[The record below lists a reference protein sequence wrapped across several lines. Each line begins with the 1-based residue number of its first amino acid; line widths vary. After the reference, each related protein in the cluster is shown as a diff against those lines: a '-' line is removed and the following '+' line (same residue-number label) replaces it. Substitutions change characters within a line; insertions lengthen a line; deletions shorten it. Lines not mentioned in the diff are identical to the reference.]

1 MSNLNIEPLSR
12 STSNAMIATLRSF
25 VRIAGAGGISE
36 KNASGPIIGIDHM
49 TATVRACLLLALAL
63 LMPLCAYAASTQ
75 HQSDSNNPAALKILF
90 IGHSIFFWH
99 DAPGMFCSIAKD
111 MNPNQPLKVETVVG
125 DAYSL
130 EKHMADGTAL
140 RAIKKD
146 GPWDYVVLFEQTG
159 AAEAR
164 PQVYERCLRL
174 LDAEIKAAHGKTVL
188 IENYN
193 DSFEEDADTRATY
206 AEFASKYQASVI
218 PLGTVWS
225 FARKQYPDLDLY
237 DQDSHHPSTK
247 GTFLLASLLYSYFLG
262 QGAPGRISTMRSPPA
277 ADCNVTETEHIK
289 AAVAQSRASAP
300 SITAA
305 TPSQAPSTSRMPTN
319 YGTSTN
325 YRTPTNYRSP
335 TGYGTPTYSQTP
347 NRRPQTSGPSHQTG
361 VRNYNF

>member
-1 MSNLNIEPLSR
+1 MAKTFRKLMRLS
-12 STSNAMIATLRSF
+12 AT
-25 VRIAGAGGISE
+25 
-36 KNASGPIIGIDHM
+36 M
-49 TATVRACLLLALAL
+49 LLALSLAV
-63 LMPLCAYAASTQ
+63 PLRAYAATTQ
-75 HQSDSNNPAALKILF
+75 RQSDSNNPAALKILF

-99 DAPGMFCSIAKD
+99 DAPAMFVAIAKD
-111 MNPNQPLKVETVVG
+111 LNPNQPLKVETVVG

-159 AAEAR
+159 AAESR
-164 PQVYERCLRL
+164 PQVYDRCLRL
-174 LDAEIKAAHGKTVL
+174 LDAEIRAAHGKTVL

-193 DSFEEDADTRATY
+193 DSPDEDADTRATY

-218 PLGTVWS
+218 PLGTIWS
-225 FARKQYPDLDLY
+225 IARKQYPNLDLY

-262 QGAPGRISTMRSPPA
+262 QGNPSRISSMRSPPS

-289 AAVAQSRASAP
+289 ASVAQSRACAP
-300 SITAA
+300 AA
-305 TPSQAPSTSRMPTN
+305 AASTPYTTQTPYGSQTSTNSRMPTN
-319 YGTSTN
+319 YRAPAN
-325 YRTPTNYRSP
+325 YRTPAY
-335 TGYGTPTYSQTP
+335 QTP
-347 NRRPQTSGPSHQTG
+347 GNSRTPATRLPGPSQQRG